1 MWWQPIPIWH
11 LIAQSQQQKYQKNVW
26 NLLKFSRSVVFIVNF
41 EQISH
46 IFLMF
51 LLLTWNK

>member
-1 MWWQPIPIWH
+1 MWWQPIPSWH
-11 LIAQSQQQKYQKNVW
+11 LIAQSQQQKYQNNVW